1 MVLDLSH
8 CISIKILYFS
18 FLYFLRYAALIF
30 KVVIYVINIILVIND
45 FLNNFNCNLIQFN
58 NFLCSSL
65 HFCETYRNFMEI

>member
-45 FLNNFNCNLIQFN
+45 FLNK
-58 NFLCSSL
+58 
-65 HFCETYRNFMEI
+65 